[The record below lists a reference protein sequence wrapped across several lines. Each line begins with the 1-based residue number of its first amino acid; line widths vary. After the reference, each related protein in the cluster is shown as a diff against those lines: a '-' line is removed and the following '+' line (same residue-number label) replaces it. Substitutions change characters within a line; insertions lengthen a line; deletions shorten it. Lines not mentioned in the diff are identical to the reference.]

1 MIDKNLLRGVYAP
14 MCTPFVD
21 DEIDFAGLE
30 GNIEKMNGSGLR
42 GYFVLGT
49 NGEYKTLSEDEQFK
63 VVDVFVKTAAKN
75 KVVMAGTGA
84 ESTRETIR
92 LTRKAADRGAALA
105 SVLMPNFF
113 AKKITDDVMIRHILA
128 VADAA
133 PIPVMLYNNP
143 SVSAGVQITPKVLEA
158 VSGHPN
164 VAGLKDSGK
173 DSWEAAVPFDRA
185 DFSVLAGSAGY
196 FFELIRRGGTGG
208 VLSLANVVPDACAE
222 LYRLCVEN
230 RKDEASALK
239 DRIEALNKKISGSF
253 GVAGVKAAMDLAGF
267 SGGTP
272 RAPLSGLTSEEKAG
286 LSVSLEE
293 SALMKTPFGRS
304 AR

>member
-1 MIDKNLLRGVYAP
+1 MMDKNLLRGVYAP
-14 MCTPFVD
+14 MCTPFVE

-30 GNIEKMNGSGLR
+30 RNIERMNETGLR

-63 VVDVFVKTAAKN
+63 IVDAFVKKSARN

-92 LTRKAADRGAALA
+92 LTKKAADRGAALA

-164 VAGLKDSGK
+164 VAGIKDSGK
-173 DSWEAAVPFDRA
+173 DSWEAAVPFDGPE
-185 DFSVLAGSAGY
+185 FSVLAGSAGY

-222 LYRLCVEN
+222 FYRLCVEN
-230 RKDEASALK
+230 RAAEAAALK
-239 DRIEALNKKISGSF
+239 DKIESLNKKISGSF

-267 SGGTP
+267 VGGTP
-272 RAPLSGLTSEEKAG
+272 RAPLSGITAEDKRG
-286 LSVSLEE
+286 LAVALNE
-293 SALMKTPFGRS
+293 SGLLGD